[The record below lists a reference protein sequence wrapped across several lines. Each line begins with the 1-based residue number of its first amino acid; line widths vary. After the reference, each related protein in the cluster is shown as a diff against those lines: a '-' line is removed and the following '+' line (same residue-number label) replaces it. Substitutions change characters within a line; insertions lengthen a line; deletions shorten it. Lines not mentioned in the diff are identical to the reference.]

1 MPNYPGCGYQDDSD
15 INDEYDNFVING
27 LCVERLQK
35 KFIHTFAGDAFIELA
50 PDWENSYWLSTRSVS
65 RQNLIT
71 INDPSQYYSDVWRVS
86 DGPP

>member
-50 PDWENSYWLSTRSVS
+50 PDWENS
-65 RQNLIT
+65 
-71 INDPSQYYSDVWRVS
+71 
-86 DGPP
+86 